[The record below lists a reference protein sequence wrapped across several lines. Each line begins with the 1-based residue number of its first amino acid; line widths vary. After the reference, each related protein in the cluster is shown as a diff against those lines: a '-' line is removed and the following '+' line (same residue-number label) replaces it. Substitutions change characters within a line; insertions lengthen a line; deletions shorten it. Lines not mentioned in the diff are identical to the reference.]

1 MTYLNYKKKIEFG
14 INEFNLI
21 DSHCKKRK
29 INWFASAWDIDSV
42 KFLNKYNLKYNK
54 IASAMLTNFNLL
66 KAVAK
71 QRKLKSVGGLHQVR
85 HNWLLDLHTLLSLDH
100 IFFHSENSGR
110 QRLARKYCGHLF
122 GDSSCGRIL
131 CSRS

>member
-71 QRKLKSVGGLHQVR
+71 QRKLTFISFISIYQLGGFSSPGPALQCMSR
-85 HNWLLDLHTLLSLDH
+85 PNKIGQKERTSSQS
-100 IFFHSENSGR
+100 SEMR
-110 QRLARKYCGHLF
+110 
-122 GDSSCGRIL
+122 
-131 CSRS
+131 